1 MLTNLWLNVFFYA
14 AKKLK
19 FGIIVTHSNKAEY
32 ITAVHFAAGETALI
46 RSMNDYLADSDACE
60 AYGKVPEESS

>member
-1 MLTNLWLNVFFYA
+1 MLTNFWLNVFFYA

-32 ITAVHFAAGETALI
+32 ITAIHFAAGETALV
-46 RSMNDYLADSDACE
+46 RAMRDYLADSDACE
-60 AYGKVPEESS
+60 AYGKNPEENV

>member
-1 MLTNLWLNVFFYA
+1 MLTNFWLNVFFYA

-32 ITAVHFAAGETALI
+32 ITAVHFAAGETALV
-46 RSMNDYLADSDACE
+46 RSMHDYLAGSDACE